1 MRTADGIRVGEAAPL
16 DNGDAQRGQKVTAD
30 EVRDREV
37 WSSVHTRRRWRWRR
51 ADGLAR
57 RRTRTE
63 LHVPE
68 IAASERQVVS
78 VPGGPHA
85 REPLDARDQ
94 IRGEPQC

>member
-1 MRTADGIRVGEAAPL
+1 MCATGKSGLPLIPGGGGGGGGPMDWLGAERVL
-16 DNGDAQRGQKVTAD
+16 R
-30 EVRDREV
+30 
-37 WSSVHTRRRWRWRR
+37 
-51 ADGLAR
+51 
-57 RRTRTE
+57 

-85 REPLDARDQ
+85 RETLDARDQ